1 MLFTFFKTAW
11 RNIVRG
17 KVYSLLNLSGL
28 ATGMA
33 VAFLIGLWVRYQLSY
48 DRWTPGYDR
57 AYQVRF
63 NYSDNG
69 VTRNQAEVCLPLGDA
84 LKKDIPEVEH
94 VAPAFDIGQ
103 QVMIV
108 KDKRIY
114 GDVLYVGDEFLR
126 VFAFPLLE
134 GDAATALNGPSP
146 SIVITES
153 AARSLFGKV
162 DALNKTVRWG
172 RDFLKV
178 TAVVRDFPRN
188 SSFHFDYLVPFSDFA
203 RDPGIKQALTN
214 WNDAYYKLYMSLRP
228 GADAVRA
235 EAKARLLV
243 RQYAPQS
250 YTTFHREAM
259 FFPLKYWHLYSDF
272 KDGRPQGG
280 LIDYVRMFSIIGILV
295 LLIACINFMNLS
307 TARSERRAREVGV
320 RKVMG
325 SLRGQLILQFL
336 VESML
341 MTAMA
346 FLLSIA
352 LVQAVLP
359 AFNAL
364 TGDAVRIPYSSGFFW
379 LIVFSVVL
387 LTGLLAGSRPAFYF
401 SSFQPVKVLK
411 SAGRIGRAAQNFG
424 VAASNFARPAS
435 PRPGSFLPFAIA
447 RVPSRLVR
455 DLRSL
460 TLPWSSRKILVVL
473 QFTCS
478 IALIISTMIVYQ
490 QIQYA
495 KDRPRGYDPNR
506 LIVSRAHSDAF
517 AAFKQEV
524 LASGVVSNVT
534 RSADPQTDENLLL
547 TIDNWPGR
555 LPNEPLS
562 LAVNAVGDPDYF
574 RTLGIG
580 FVMGD
585 DFKGNEGADT
595 SSVILNETAV
605 RRMRLKQPLNQYLD
619 CSFHGAAHR
628 LRIVGVVKDALTQ
641 NPFGA
646 AQPGMFLYQPGW
658 SWQYTIRLAPT
669 VSTSTALAKLKPICE
684 KYGPD
689 NPFAYTFVD
698 ETYASKFAM
707 EMLIGRLAGIFAALA
722 IFISCLGLFGLAA
735 YTAEQRTREIG
746 IRKVLGASVG
756 QVLQLL
762 SGDFILLVGI
772 SCLIAA
778 PVAYYFL
785 HQWLAG
791 YYYRIT
797 ISPLVFVAAALVAL
811 VITVITVGFQSVKT
825 ALKNP
830 VSSLR
835 SE

>member
-1 MLFTFFKTAW
+1 MFSNYFKTAW
-11 RNIVRG
+11 RSIVRG
-17 KVYSLLNLSGL
+17 KVYSLLNLLGL

-33 VAFLIGLWVRYQLSY
+33 VALLIGLWVHYQLSY
-48 DRWTPGYDR
+48 DRFVPGYEQS
-57 AYQVRF
+57 YQVRF

-69 VTRNQAEVCLPLGDA
+69 VIRNQAEVCLPLGDA
-84 LKKDIPEVEH
+84 LKKDIPEVAH

-103 QVMIV
+103 QVMVV

-114 GDVLYVGDEFLR
+114 GDIQYVGEEFLQ
-126 VFAFPLLE
+126 VFPLPLVG
-134 GDAATALNGPSP
+134 GDPATALKGPSP
-146 SIVITES
+146 SVVITES
-153 AARSLFGKV
+153 MARSLFGKE
-162 DALNKTVRWG
+162 DALNKTVRCFG
-172 RDFLKV
+172 SDPLKV
-178 TAVVRDFPRN
+178 TAVVRDMPRN
-188 SSFHFDYLVPFSDFA
+188 SSFHFDVLLPFSDFA
-203 RDPGIKQALTN
+203 QDPGIRQALTN
-214 WNDAYYKLYMSLRP
+214 WNDAYYQLYVSLRP

-235 EAKARLLV
+235 DAKARQLV

-259 FFPLKYWHLYSDF
+259 FFPLKDWHLYTDF
-272 KDGRPQGG
+272 KDGQPQGG
-280 LIDYVRMFSIIGILV
+280 LIDYVRMFSIVGILV

-325 SLRGQLILQFL
+325 SLRGQLIGQFL
-336 VESML
+336 VESLM
-341 MTAMA
+341 MTALA
-346 FLLSIA
+346 FLLSVV

-359 AFNAL
+359 AFDAL
-364 TGDAVRIPYSSGFFW
+364 TGDAIRVPYESGYLW
-379 LIVFSVVL
+379 LILLSLVL
-387 LTGLLAGSRPAFYF
+387 ATGLLAGSRPAFYL

-411 SAGRIGRAAQNFG
+411 GDLTRSRTRPGRSSMRIGK
-424 VAASNFARPAS
+424 AASL
-435 PRPGSFLPFAIA
+435 PRKA
-447 RVPSRLVR
+447 
-455 DLRSL
+455 
-460 TLPWSSRKILVVL
+460 LVVL

-478 IALIISTMIVYQ
+478 IALIISTIIVYQ

-517 AAFKQEV
+517 AAFRQEV
-524 LASGVVSNVT
+524 MESGVVSNLT
-534 RSADPQTDENLLL
+534 RSANLQTDPNAQL

-585 DFKGNEGADT
+585 NFKGNEGAD
-595 SSVILNETAV
+595 SGSAIINETAV

-619 CSFHGAAHR
+619 CSFHGSAHR
-628 LRIVGVVKDALTQ
+628 LRIVGVTRDALTQ
-641 NPFGA
+641 NPFA
-646 AQPGMFLYQPGW
+646 AVEPSMFVFQPSW
-658 SWQYTIRLAPT
+658 SWRYTMRLAPKI
-669 VSTSTALAKLKPICE
+669 STSTALAKLKTICE

-689 NPFAYTFVD
+689 YPFAYSFVD
-698 ETYASKFAM
+698 ETYASKFAT

-746 IRKVLGASVG
+746 IRKVLGASVSE
-756 QVLQLL
+756 VLVLL

-772 SCLIAA
+772 SCAIAS

-785 HQWLAG
+785 HQWLTG

-797 ISPLVFVAAALVAL
+797 ISPLVFVAAAGVAL
-811 VITVITVGFQSVKT
+811 VITAITVGFQSVRS
-825 ALKNP
+825 AMQNP
-830 VSSLR
+830 VKSLR

>member
-1 MLFTFFKTAW
+1 MLSTYLKTAW
-11 RNIVRG
+11 RNIVRSRL
-17 KVYSLLNLSGL
+17 YSVLNLLGL

-33 VAFLIGLWVRYQLSY
+33 VALLIGLWVHYQLSY
-48 DRWTPGYDR
+48 DRFVPGYEQ

-69 VTRNQAEVCLPLGDA
+69 VIRNQAEVCLPLGDA
-84 LKKDIPEVEH
+84 LKKDIPEVAH

-103 QVMIV
+103 QVMVV

-114 GDVLYVGDEFLR
+114 GDVQYVGEEFLQ
-126 VFAFPLLE
+126 VFPLPLMG
-134 GDAATALNGPSP
+134 GDPATALKGPSP
-146 SIVITES
+146 SVVITES
-153 AARSLFGKV
+153 MARSLFGKE
-162 DALNKTVRWG
+162 DALNKIVRFG
-172 RDFLKV
+172 SDPLKV
-178 TAVVRDFPRN
+178 TAVVRDMPRN
-188 SSFHFDYLVPFSDFA
+188 SSFHFDVLLPFGDFA
-203 RDPGIKQALTN
+203 QDPGIKQALTN
-214 WNDAYYKLYMSLRP
+214 WNDAYFQLYVSLRP
-228 GADAVRA
+228 GTDAARA
-235 EAKARLLV
+235 KAKARQLV

-259 FFPLKYWHLYSDF
+259 FFPLKDWHLYTDF
-272 KDGRPQGG
+272 KDGQPHGG
-280 LIDYVRMFSIIGILV
+280 LIDYVRMFSIVGILV

-336 VESML
+336 VESLL
-341 MTAMA
+341 MTVLA

-359 AFNAL
+359 AFDAL
-364 TGDAVRIPYSSGFFW
+364 TGDAIRVPYESGYFW
-379 LIVFSVVL
+379 LILLSLVL
-387 LTGLLAGSRPAFYF
+387 ATGLLAGSRPAFYL

-411 SAGRIGRAAQNFG
+411 GDLTRSRTY
-424 VAASNFARPAS
+424 
-435 PRPGSFLPFAIA
+435 
-447 RVPSRLVR
+447 PSMLGYVR
-455 DLRSL
+455 NLRSL
-460 TLPWSSRKILVVL
+460 RLPWLSRKALVVL

-478 IALIISTMIVYQ
+478 IALIISAIIVYQ

-506 LIVSRAHSDAF
+506 LIISRAHSDAF

-524 LASGVVSNVT
+524 MESGVVSNLT
-534 RSADPQTDENLLL
+534 RSANPQTDPNEQL

-562 LAVNAVGDPDYF
+562 LAVNAVGDSDYF

-585 DFKGNEGADT
+585 NFKGVEGAD
-595 SSVILNETAV
+595 SSSAIINETAV
-605 RRMRLKQPLNQYLD
+605 RRMRLKHPLNQYLD

-641 NPFGA
+641 NPFA
-646 AQPGMFLYQPGW
+646 AAEPSMVLFQPSW
-658 SWQYTIRLAPT
+658 SWQYTMRLAPT
-669 VSTSTALAKLKPICE
+669 VSMSMALAKLKTISE
-684 KYGPD
+684 KYAPD
-689 NPFAYTFVD
+689 YPFAYSFVD
-698 ETYASKFAM
+698 ETYASKFAT

-746 IRKVLGASVG
+746 IRKVLGASVS
-756 QVLQLL
+756 QVLLLL

-772 SCLIAA
+772 SCAIAV

-797 ISPLVFVAAALVAL
+797 ISPLVFVVAAVLAL
-811 VITVITVGFQSVKT
+811 VITAITVGFQSVRS
-825 ALKNP
+825 AMKNP
-830 VSSLR
+830 VTALR

>member
-1 MLFTFFKTAW
+1 M
-11 RNIVRG
+11 
-17 KVYSLLNLSGL
+17 
-28 ATGMA
+28 
-33 VAFLIGLWVRYQLSY
+33 
-48 DRWTPGYDR
+48 
-57 AYQVRF
+57 
-63 NYSDNG
+63 
-69 VTRNQAEVCLPLGDA
+69 
-84 LKKDIPEVEH
+84 
-94 VAPAFDIGQ
+94 
-103 QVMIV
+103 
-108 KDKRIY
+108 
-114 GDVLYVGDEFLR
+114 
-126 VFAFPLLE
+126 
-134 GDAATALNGPSP
+134 
-146 SIVITES
+146 
-153 AARSLFGKV
+153 
-162 DALNKTVRWG
+162 
-172 RDFLKV
+172 KV

-387 LTGLLAGSRPAFYF
+387 LTGLLAGSRPAFYL
-401 SSFQPVKVLK
+401 SSFQPVRVLK
-411 SAGRIGRAAQNFG
+411 SAVRIGRS
-424 VAASNFARPAS
+424 ASRARE
-435 PRPGSFLPFAIA
+435 
-447 RVPSRLVR
+447 
-455 DLRSL
+455 
-460 TLPWSSRKILVVL
+460 ILVVL

-797 ISPLVFVAAALVAL
+797 ISPLVFVAAA
-811 VITVITVGFQSVKT
+811 
-825 ALKNP
+825 
-830 VSSLR
+830 
-835 SE
+835 

>member
-1 MLFTFFKTAW
+1 MLITFFKTAW

-17 KVYSLLNLSGL
+17 KIYSLLNLLGL

-33 VAFLIGLWVRYQLSY
+33 VALLIGLWVHYQLSY
-48 DRWTPGYDR
+48 DRFFPGHEQ

-69 VTRNQAEVCLPLGDA
+69 VIRNQAEVCLPLGDA

-94 VAPAFDIGQ
+94 VAQAFNIGQ
-103 QVMIV
+103 QVMV
-108 KDKRIY
+108 VNDKRIY
-114 GDVLYVGDEFLR
+114 GDVQYVGEDFLQ
-126 VFAFPLLE
+126 VFPLQLVG
-134 GDAATALNGPSP
+134 GDAATALKEAGPSV
-146 SIVITES
+146 VITES
-153 AARSLFGKV
+153 MAKGLFGTE
-162 DALNKTVRWG
+162 DALNETVRFG
-172 RDFLKV
+172 SDFLKV
-178 TAVVRDFPRN
+178 TAVVRDLPRN
-188 SSFHFDYLVPFSDFA
+188 SSFHFDYLLPFSDFA
-203 RDPGIKQALTN
+203 RDPGIRQALTN
-214 WNDAYYKLYMSLRP
+214 WNDAYFQLYMSLRR
-228 GADAVRA
+228 GTDAARA
-235 EAKARLLV
+235 EAKARQLV

-259 FFPLKYWHLYSDF
+259 FFPLKDWHLYSDF
-272 KDGRPQGG
+272 KDGQPQGG
-280 LIDYVRMFSIIGILV
+280 LIDYVRMFSFVGILV

-325 SLRGQLILQFL
+325 SLRWQLILQFL
-336 VESML
+336 VESLL

-364 TGDAVRIPYSSGFFW
+364 TGDAVRVPYENSLFW
-379 LIVFSVVL
+379 LIMLSVVL
-387 LTGLLAGSRPAFYF
+387 LTGLLAGSRPAFF
-401 SSFQPVKVLK
+401 LSSFQPVKVLK
-411 SAGRIGRAAQNFG
+411 GVMRIGRAA
-424 VAASNFARPAS
+424 SL
-435 PRPGSFLPFAIA
+435 PRK
-447 RVPSRLVR
+447 V
-455 DLRSL
+455 
-460 TLPWSSRKILVVL
+460 LVVL

-478 IALIISTMIVYQ
+478 IALIISTIIVYQ

-495 KDRPRGYDPNR
+495 KDRPRGYDPSR
-506 LIVSRAHSDAF
+506 LILTRAHSDAF
-517 AAFKQEV
+517 AAFKQEA

-534 RSADPQTDENLLL
+534 RSADPQTDRNEQL

-562 LAVNAVGDPDYF
+562 LAVNAVGDSDYF

-585 DFKGNEGADT
+585 DFKGNEAADS

-605 RRMRLKQPLNQYLD
+605 RRMRLRQPLNQYLD
-619 CSFHGAAHR
+619 CSFHGAPHR

-646 AQPGMFLYQPGW
+646 AAPGMFLYQPGW

-689 NPFAYTFVD
+689 NPFAYSFVD
-698 ETYASKFAM
+698 ETYASKFAT

-722 IFISCLGLFGLAA
+722 IFISCLGLFGLTA

-746 IRKVLGASVG
+746 IRKVLGASVR
-756 QVLQLL
+756 QVLLLL

-797 ISPLVFVAAALVAL
+797 ISPLVFVAAALAAL
-811 VITVITVGFQSVKT
+811 VITAITVGFQSVKT
-825 ALKNP
+825 ALRNP